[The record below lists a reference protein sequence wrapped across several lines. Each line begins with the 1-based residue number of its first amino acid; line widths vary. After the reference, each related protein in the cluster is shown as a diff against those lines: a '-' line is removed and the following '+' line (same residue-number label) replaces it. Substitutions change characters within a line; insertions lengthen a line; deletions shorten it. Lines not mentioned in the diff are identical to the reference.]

1 MPHEKKPIK
10 ASMLL
15 GKLQED
21 SRSLNSSLLVIAQ
34 KMKYV
39 VRNEKILGRN
49 LIVLNKKIRALEEKL
64 ATGQFGAGTANSEQA
79 QELVGQKLEES
90 AQKTAELEAKIQ
102 QLSEN
107 TASKEEVQEMH
118 YVVDS
123 INPLQFIT
131 LEQAKDLM
139 AGKKIQQKE
148 KGKK

>member
-1 MPHEKKPIK
+1 LPHEKKPIK

-15 GKLQED
+15 GTLQED

-49 LIVLNKKIRALEEKL
+49 LIVLNKRIKALEEKL

-79 QELVGQKLEES
+79 QGFEQKLEES
-90 AQKTAELEAKIQ
+90 AQKTAELEARIQ

-107 TASKEEVQEMH
+107 TASKEEVHEMH
-118 YVVDS
+118 YVVDA

-139 AGKKIQQKE
+139 AGKKIKTKE
-148 KGKK
+148 K

>member
-1 MPHEKKPIK
+1 MPNERKPMK
-10 ASMLL
+10 ASILL
-15 GKLQED
+15 GRLQED

-49 LIVLNKKIRALEEKL
+49 LIVLNKKIKAIEEKL
-64 ATGQFGAGTANSEQA
+64 ATGQFGSGTGTGALSE
-79 QELVGQKLEES
+79 ELGQKLEES
-90 AQKTAELEAKIQ
+90 AQKTAELEARLQ
-102 QLSEN
+102 QLSES
-107 TASKEEVQEMH
+107 TATKEEIQEMH

-131 LEQAKDLM
+131 LDQAKDLM
-139 AGKKIQQKE
+139 QGKKIIQKE